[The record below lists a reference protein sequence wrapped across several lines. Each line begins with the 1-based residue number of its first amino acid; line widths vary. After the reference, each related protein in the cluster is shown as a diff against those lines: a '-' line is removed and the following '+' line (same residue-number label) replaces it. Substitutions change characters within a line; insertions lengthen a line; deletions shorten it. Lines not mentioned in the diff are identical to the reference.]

1 MKNKSKM
8 TIITANLPEQ
18 YIKIIDQIAAA
29 GHFSS
34 RSEVIRHA
42 VYEYIAYIAGD
53 LLPTMFKRN
62 EKRTKTAQYHEIV
75 VIEGVPY
82 KVRPTP

>member
-1 MKNKSKM
+1 M
-8 TIITANLPEQ
+8 TIITANLPEE

-62 EKRTKTAQYHEIV
+62 EKRTKYHEIV